1 MICIAIYL
9 ILFKF
14 NIYVLLF
21 VCLLLFCLFFVFVGD
36 CFLFVFLLF
45 GLVCFVRVGVF
56 WGGFGFFLMKAECM
70 NYFNDLY

>member
-1 MICIAIYL
+1 MCCC
-9 ILFKF
+9 LFACF
-14 NIYVLLF
+14 CF
-21 VCLLLFCLFFVFVGD
+21 VCLFFLLGD

-56 WGGFGFFLMKAECM
+56 LGFFFFFLMKAECM